1 MPALTESETTL
12 GDLIHQRT
20 ADLSPA
26 ERRVART
33 LFASNLM
40 AGFDTVAGL
49 AARSGVSGPT
59 VLRFANKIGF
69 AGYTEFQRALERDVA
84 ARIDSPLRLYGR
96 SPSEQRRD
104 HLLDIAGESFAHSVE
119 ATFVNLPRAEF
130 DAVVDL
136 LADRR
141 RTVYTSGGRFT
152 QALAEMLHAHLYQL
166 RPRARL
172 IGYTPQGRADALL
185 DVSRRDVVVI
195 FDVRRYQKDTI
206 ALAEAAKKQ
215 GATIALITDP
225 WLSPIADLADHVLT
239 VEVDAPSPYDTL
251 VPCIAL
257 LEALV
262 AGIVGRLGDATRQR
276 ISTLEHLRKGYTWD
290 DQEFPQDPEE
300 QET

>member
-1 MPALTESETTL
+1 MSGSGTTL

-20 ADLSPA
+20 ADLTPA

-49 AARSGVSGPT
+49 AGRSGVSGPT
-59 VLRFANKIGF
+59 VLRFTGKIGF
-69 AGYTEFQRALERDVA
+69 AGYADFQRALERDVA

-96 SPSEQRRD
+96 SPAEQGRS
-104 HLLDIAGESFAHSVE
+104 HLLDIAGNSFALSVE
-119 ATFVNLPRAEF
+119 STFASLPRAEF
-130 DAVVDL
+130 DAVIAL

-141 RTVYTSGGRFT
+141 RTVHTSGGRFT
-152 QALAEMLHAHLYQL
+152 QACAEMLYAHLYQL

-172 IGYTPQGRADALL
+172 IAYTPQGRADALL

-206 ALAEAAKKQ
+206 ALAEAAKAS
-215 GATIALITDP
+215 GATIVLVTDP

-239 VEVDAPSPYDTL
+239 VDVDAPSPFDTL

-257 LEALV
+257 IEALV
-262 AGIVGRLGDATRQR
+262 AGIVGQLGDATRRR
-276 ISTLEHLRKGYTWD
+276 ISALESLREGYTWD
-290 DQEFPQDPEE
+290 DREVLQRSGER
-300 QET
+300 ET

>member
-1 MPALTESETTL
+1 MTDPGTTL
-12 GDLIHQRT
+12 GDVIHQRT
-20 ADLSPA
+20 ADLTRA

-69 AGYTEFQRALERDVA
+69 TGYADFQRALESDVA

-96 SPSEQRRD
+96 SPPDQRSH
-104 HLLDIAGESFAHSVE
+104 HLLDIAGNSFVHSIE
-119 ATFVNLPRAEF
+119 ATFANLLRSEF
-130 DAVVDL
+130 DAVVEL

-141 RTVYTSGGRFT
+141 RRVYTSGGRFT
-152 QALAEMLHAHLYQL
+152 QACAEMLHAHLYQL
-166 RPRARL
+166 RPRAHV

-185 DVSRRDVVVI
+185 DLSRRDVVVI

-206 ALAEAAKKQ
+206 ALAEAARKQ
-215 GATIALITDP
+215 GATIVLITDP
-225 WLSPIADLADHVLT
+225 WLSPIADLADQVLT
-239 VEVDAPSPYDTL
+239 VDVDAPSPYDTL

-257 LEALV
+257 IEALV
-262 AGIVGRLGDATRQR
+262 AAIVGRLGDATRRR
-276 ISTLEHLRKGYTWD
+276 ISALEHLRKGYTWD
-290 DQEFPQDPEE
+290 DREIPRDPE
-300 QET
+300 QGTP

>member
-1 MPALTESETTL
+1 MIDPGSTL

-20 ADLSPA
+20 ADLTPA

-40 AGFDTVAGL
+40 AGFDTVARL

-59 VLRFANKIGF
+59 VVRFTNKIGF
-69 AGYTEFQRALERDVA
+69 AGYADFQCALERDVA

-96 SPSEQRRD
+96 NPPTRRRD
-104 HLLDIAGESFAHSVE
+104 HLLDIVGDAFVHGLE
-119 ATFVNLPRAEF
+119 ATFAGLPRGEF
-130 DAVVDL
+130 DAVVAL

-152 QALAEMLHAHLYQL
+152 QAGAEILHAHLYQL

-172 IGYTPQGRADALL
+172 IAYTPQGRADALL
-185 DVSRRDVVVI
+185 DVSRRDVVAI

-206 ALAEAAKKQ
+206 ALAGAAKNR
-215 GATIALITDP
+215 GATIVLVTDP

-239 VEVDAPSPYDTL
+239 VDVDAPSPYDTM

-257 LEALV
+257 IEALV
-262 AGIVGRLGDATRQR
+262 AGIVGRLGDASRRR
-276 ISTLEHLRKGYTWD
+276 ISALERLRKGYTWD
-290 DQEFPQDPEE
+290 DRDVLQHPGE
-300 QET
+300 QGP